1 MTSRSLTSEGDP
13 TSTVS
18 TATLIQKLRDGDDE
32 AREHLVERCL
42 PLLRRWARGR
52 LPYSA
57 RDVADTDD
65 LVQLTLMRALAKI
78 ESFESRGQ
86 GAFLAYLR
94 QILVN
99 MSRDEIRKVARRP
112 LATEIEEE
120 LEDPVRSPFEQ
131 TVDAETRAAYER
143 ALEALEE
150 HQRHA
155 VILRLEFGMSYS
167 EIAVELERPSANAA
181 RVMVSRA
188 LTRMAQVMG

>member
-1 MTSRSLTSEGDP
+1 MPRQSPSAAGEP
-13 TSTVS
+13 PATVS
-18 TATLIQKLRDGDDE
+18 TATLIQRLRDGDDL

-42 PLLRRWARGR
+42 PLLKRWAQGR
-52 LPYSA
+52 LPHSA
-57 RDVADTDD
+57 RDVSDTDD
-65 LVQLTLMRALAKI
+65 LVQVTLMRALGRV

-99 MSRDEIRKVARRP
+99 MSRDEIRKAARRP
-112 LATEIEEE
+112 IATEVDEE
-120 LEDPVRSPFEQ
+120 LPDSVRSPYEQ
-131 TVDAETRAAYER
+131 SVDAETRAAYER

-150 HQRHA
+150 HQRNA

-167 EIAVELERPSANAA
+167 EIAIELERPSANAA

-188 LTRMAQVMG
+188 LTRMAQAMG